1 MRFLILVGLT
11 TLVVAQAHAQAEVDH
26 DSANY
31 IFPHCSVDE
40 PPADGDRYLSGLCG
54 GIIKTIADLS
64 GVVCA
69 SGATL
74 DQETRVVIKYVSA
87 RPKMVMDL
95 PFATLAT
102 LALTDAWPCKADDAH
117 GERERPTRGRRRR

>member
-1 MRFLILVGLT
+1 MRLLILVALM
-11 TLVVAQAHAQAEVDH
+11 TLVVSQARAEIDH

-31 IFPHCSVDE
+31 IFPHCTVDQ
-40 PPADGDRYLSGLCG
+40 PPSDGDRYLSGLCD

-102 LALTDAWPCKADDAH
+102 LALTDAWPCKPEGAN
-117 GERERPTRGRRRR
+117 GERERSTRGARRR

>member
-1 MRFLILVGLT
+1 MRLLILVGLT
-11 TLVVAQAHAQAEVDH
+11 MLVISQAQAEVDH

-31 IFPHCSVDE
+31 IFPHCSVDK
-40 PPADGDRYLSGLCG
+40 PPSDADRYLSGLCD

-74 DQETRVVIKYVSA
+74 DQETRVVIKYISA

-102 LALTDAWPCKADDAH
+102 FALTDAWPCQLEGAN
-117 GERERPTRGRRRR
+117 GERERSTRGTRRR

>member
-1 MRFLILVGLT
+1 MRLLLLVGLM
-11 TLVVAQAHAQAEVDH
+11 TLGVSQAQAEIDH

-31 IFPHCSVDE
+31 IFPHCTVDN
-40 PPADGDRYLSGLCG
+40 PPADGDRYLSGLCD

-102 LALTDAWPCKADDAH
+102 LALTDAWPCNPEGAS
-117 GERERPTRGRRRR
+117 GERERSTRGARRR